1 MISEDKDFDAS
12 KGGILEIIIEVPK
25 KPRPRRRSDAQIPL
39 ITTRYH
45 ADARA
50 RVRHKQLERETC
62 GLRPVK
68 LSELPA
74 LGEPAARDGNLIA
87 WIVRGS

>member
-1 MISEDKDFDAS
+1 LARDH
-12 KGGILEIIIEVPK
+12 GGEKHV
-25 KPRPRRRSDAQIPL
+25 D
-39 ITTRYH
+39 
-45 ADARA
+45 
-50 RVRHKQLERETC
+50 V
-62 GLRPVK
+62 RPVK